1 MTPEDSAEIK
11 LHCTI
16 TFAGDD
22 VIGGVQD
29 MVETGII
36 SYPPPDWVGAPIWDN
51 FVFLPDILGS
61 KLGHRRDKQVQ
72 VEGPD

>member
-1 MTPEDSAEIK
+1 MTLHLTPEDSAEIK

-29 MVETGII
+29 MVEAGMI
-36 SYPPPDWVGAPIWDN
+36 SSPPPDWVRNIRVDYYLN
-51 FVFLPDILGS
+51 LIFLGEEP
-61 KLGHRRDKQVQ
+61 GHRRD
-72 VEGPD
+72 